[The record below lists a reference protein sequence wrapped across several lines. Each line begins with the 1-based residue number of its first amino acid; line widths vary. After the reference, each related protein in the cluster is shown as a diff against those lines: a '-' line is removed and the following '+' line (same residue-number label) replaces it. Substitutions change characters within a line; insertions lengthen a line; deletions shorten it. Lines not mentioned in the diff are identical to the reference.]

1 MPICLQFSHCFC
13 HQSVQ
18 SLFKILHDCSACVS
32 CETNLI
38 NPLISTDRSVDLV
51 HLFRNTLSVYY
62 PFSLFSLMV
71 TLVSY
76 RSFSS
81 LSTCIVSALF
91 VFFHRLLFR
100 FAFLACQLFS
110 FSHRQT
116 LVDDLSAEFGLHFL
130 SSMGTSALACPDE
143 SFPSATNPLISAGSF
158 RSRREL
164 VIYGLL
170 LLTLLDTSSCVKP
183 YVLIICSRPSASSI
197 GFRSSRCIFSMIAIS
212 IFSSS
217 ENSRI
222 RQGTSFSSAPL
233 AALHLSLRLQ
243 SHSRSFSF

>member
-1 MPICLQFSHCFC
+1 MTVLTNSDLLAISRGFFFGLPFWLASSSVFLTDRPSSMIFLQS
-13 HQSVQ
+13 
-18 SLFKILHDCSACVS
+18 SAC
-32 CETNLI
+32 T
-38 NPLISTDRSVDLV
+38 
-51 HLFRNTLSVYY
+51 
-62 PFSLFSLMV
+62 
-71 TLVSY
+71 
-76 RSFSS
+76 
-81 LSTCIVSALF
+81 
-91 VFFHRLLFR
+91 
-100 FAFLACQLFS
+100 
-110 FSHRQT
+110 
-116 LVDDLSAEFGLHFL
+116 FL

-222 RQGTSFSSAPL
+222 RQGTSFSCAPL
-233 AALHLSLRLQ
+233 AALHLLSPRRIVKRAFCRFVGRRRVKHEAEFFVQMVEEVLRRTPIHFL
-243 SHSRSFSF
+243 